1 MVVLRKY
8 QKEGV
13 RKIVDAWKSEKDNS
27 HPVIFQK
34 PMASVLLLLRK
45 KNSHIICTQE
55 KERIGLKEKKAL
67 LDRTSAG
74 SFSPIS
80 FIRII

>member
-45 KNSHIICTQE
+45 KTGI
-55 KERIGLKEKKAL
+55 
-67 LDRTSAG
+67 
-74 SFSPIS
+74 
-80 FIRII
+80 

>member
-1 MVVLRKY
+1 MVILRKS

-13 RKIVDAWKSEKDNS
+13 RKIVDAWKSEKDNC

-45 KNSHIICTQE
+45 KTGNLFV
-55 KERIGLKEKKAL
+55 RRRG
-67 LDRTSAG
+67 SA
-74 SFSPIS
+74 
-80 FIRII
+80 

>member
-8 QKEGV
+8 QKEGI
-13 RKIVDAWKSEKDNS
+13 RKIVDAWKSEKGNC

-45 KNSHIICTQE
+45 KNWQMICTQE
-55 KERIGLKEKKAL
+55 KERIVFEKKHSL
-67 LDRTSAG
+67 TVHLQERSVLYY
-74 SFSPIS
+74 SNE
-80 FIRII
+80 